1 MWGTGVFSPTK
12 IMIIITMSLS
22 VIELCITDLTIIIS
36 AMDDVSDKWR
46 DVENQWTLD
55 FLVYGKPSFFRF
67 SSCHVIWV

>member
-36 AMDDVSDKWR
+36 AMDDVS
-46 DVENQWTLD
+46 E
-55 FLVYGKPSFFRF
+55 
-67 SSCHVIWV
+67 